1 MATQSHSSTAS
12 PMPNLNSCFD
22 PDIDPFLN
30 LDQISSY
37 TPSIPSES
45 KGKGIASSSNSSVM
59 SHSQPQQ
66 TFSGPSHQ
74 YDNYRQQT
82 GLPAGGLANT
92 FAVNQATGMQY
103 SSIQQDGFVMPTET
117 LNIPLSQGDDFD
129 FSQNPSMDM
138 TDMDFDLDS
147 PSDSLSTMMYP
158 PSASSSSQGQFVN
171 PSAIGIKEESPASYP
186 QVQRM
191 YPGMHSAQAAQAAQ
205 AKAQAQKR
213 QQEMIKQ
220 QKQRALAGQR
230 QLPQEPPR
238 QQTTKA
244 QQVNDPAVEE
254 RISQLLQ
261 QMRQNSATS
270 QDDDPSTPTASASQM
285 QKMKKDEEDMD
296 EDERLLA
303 SEEGKKLSS
312 KERRQLR
319 NKVSARAFRSRRK
332 GMQLLP
338 LPCASHR

>member
-1 MATQSHSSTAS
+1 MAH
-12 PMPNLNSCFD
+12 LNSCFD
-22 PDIDPFLN
+22 PDVDSFLN
-30 LDQISSY
+30 LDQVSSY
-37 TPSIPSES
+37 TSSISSES
-45 KGKGIASSSNSSVM
+45 KGKGVASTSSSSVM

-74 YDNYRQQT
+74 YDSYKQQT

-92 FAVNQATGMQY
+92 FAMNQATGMQY
-103 SSIQQDGFVMPTET
+103 NSNQEGFVMPIET
-117 LNIPLSQGDDFD
+117 LNVPLGQIDDFD
-129 FSQNPSMDM
+129 FSRNPSMDM

-147 PSDSLSTMMYP
+147 PSESLSTMVYP
-158 PSASSSSQGQFVN
+158 TSASSSQGQFVN

-186 QVQRM
+186 PVQRM

-205 AKAQAQKR
+205 AKAQAQQR
-213 QQEMIKQ
+213 QQEMMKQ
-220 QKQRALAGQR
+220 QQQRALAGQR

-238 QQTTKA
+238 QETSKPEQA
-244 QQVNDPAVEE
+244 NDPAVEE
-254 RISQLLQ
+254 RISRLLQ

-270 QDDDPSTPTASASQM
+270 NEDDPSTPTANSSHI
-285 QKMKKDEEDMD
+285 QKMKKDEEEMD

-332 GMQLLP
+332 GILP
-338 LPCASHR
+338 FGLRSVRCC